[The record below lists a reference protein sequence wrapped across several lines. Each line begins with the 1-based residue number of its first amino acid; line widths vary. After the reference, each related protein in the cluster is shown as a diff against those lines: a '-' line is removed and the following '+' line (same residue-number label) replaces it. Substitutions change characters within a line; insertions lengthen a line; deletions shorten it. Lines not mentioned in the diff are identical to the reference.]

1 MHLRNQNVKFERN
14 LSYLVSDSQ
23 SWVYLSVTWKAVKNM
38 YFQVSSLEI
47 FTSRGLGN
55 RFGMYI
61 FIFQILF
68 LSLLIFICAC
78 KSAQVYN
85 WLLHFLCCYR
95 KAAWKFELL
104 ITCFL
109 DFAFINDYAV
119 TIFLDIAYVF
129 FFKWTKLDILHKYKP
144 KPREVSGL
152 LHGGVKLDLN
162 LPTADAM
169 HFHHLSFLHL
179 AFVPFSLQPAPTH
192 PIIIC
197 VSITCFTKP
206 FLTHSL
212 GRNLV
217 SWMSSHISS
226 SFFFF
231 FTFDLIW

>member
-1 MHLRNQNVKFERN
+1 MKIWVIDN
-14 LSYLVSDSQ
+14 L
-23 SWVYLSVTWKAVKNM
+23 
-38 YFQVSSLEI
+38 FP
-47 FTSRGLGN
+47 
-55 RFGMYI
+55 RFCFY
-61 FIFQILF
+61 
-68 LSLLIFICAC
+68 
-78 KSAQVYN
+78 K
-85 WLLHFLCCYR
+85 WLCC
-95 KAAWKFELL
+95 
-104 ITCFL
+104 
-109 DFAFINDYAV
+109 DYLPGYS
-119 TIFLDIAYVF
+119 ICIF

-152 LHGGVKLDLN
+152 LHGGVKLDLD

-212 GRNLV
+212 ARNLV

-226 SFFFF
+226 SFFSFSLLTWYDNY
-231 FTFDLIW
+231 TFMS